1 MDETSTPLVVD
12 LDGTLTQSDLLY
24 ETFMGLLRKNLL
36 YILWVPFWV
45 LAGKT
50 RLKDEIAQ
58 RVDLDPSTLPYQQPL
73 VDFLKQQKAQGRQLI
88 LATASHIKFAQI
100 IADHFGLFD
109 AVLATDINTNLGGTA
124 KRQELIRRYGEKGFD
139 YAGNSMADMKVW
151 PSARAAILVNPERGV
166 EQAARTNFT
175 VSHCFEDTAIS
186 KRSLI
191 PLLHPH
197 QWLKDLL
204 IFLPLLLVWADLTT
218 DSFAPLI
225 ATFISFA
232 LVTSAIYLLNELTS
246 LPQHRQHSHRKE
258 RPFAC
263 GSVLIRS
270 GIVLMALLI
279 FIGLSIALFIPAES
293 LALLVAY
300 AVIKLLYLF
309 YIRGMFFINL
319 SVALALIGI
328 RIVAGIAAV
337 SATPSLWNLLIS

>member
-24 ETFMGLLRKNLL
+24 ETFMSLLRKNLL
-36 YILWVPFWV
+36 YILLVPFWV
-45 LAGKT
+45 VAGKT

-58 RVDLDPSTLPYQQPL
+58 RVDLDPTTLPYQQPL
-73 VDFLKQQKAQGRQLI
+73 IDFLRQQKAQGRQLI

-124 KRQELIRRYGEKGFD
+124 KRQELIRRYGDKGFD

-166 EQAARTNFT
+166 EQAARSNFT
-175 VSHCFEDTAIS
+175 VSHCFEDATIS

-191 PLLHPH
+191 PLLHPQ
-197 QWLKDLL
+197 QWLIDLWVL
-204 IFLPLLLVWADLTT
+204 LPMLLAWGALTTESFTPLL
-218 DSFAPLI
+218 

-232 LVTSAIYLLNELTS
+232 LFSSAIGLLNELTL
-246 LPQHRQHSHRKE
+246 LPQSRQHSIKKE
-258 RPFAC
+258 RLFAS
-263 GSVLIRS
+263 GAVLIRS
-270 GIVLMALLI
+270 GIVLMALLV
-279 FIGLSIALFIPAES
+279 FIGISIALFIPAES
-293 LALLVAY
+293 LALLLGY
-300 AVIKLLYLF
+300 AVIKLLHLF

-319 SVALALIGI
+319 SVAMALIGI
-328 RIVAGIAAV
+328 RIVAGILAIA
-337 SATPSLWNLLIS
+337 ATPSLWNLLF